1 MMGWWHD
8 FHFLRPWWLLG
19 LSLVPVAYALAA
31 RGGRERRELARLVDV
46 ELMPYVLQGADA
58 RGRAWPPALVTV
70 GMLLCTLALAG
81 PAWNRV
87 ASPLYASRSAQVVAV
102 SLSRHMLAHD
112 VAPSRIDR
120 ARYKARDL
128 LAANRAGLNGLVA
141 YAGEAF
147 TVAPL
152 TSDVGS
158 LDDLL
163 DALSPDTMP
172 TDGNDAAQAIERGA
186 ALIRAAKAGGGDLVL
201 ITDGADTSAE
211 AAAHKARGEGVRVSV
226 LGIGTP
232 QGSPV
237 PDGEGGLL
245 RDSRGD
251 VVVAHRD
258 DDALRALAG
267 AGGGH
272 YVPMTEDGRDV
283 AALKPSGLAGSSLMQ
298 AEGQGSDEWQD
309 RGPWLL
315 LPLLAVFALA
325 FRRGWLLV
333 LPMIMLPALL
343 PSTAQ
348 AGTWSDL
355 WRRPDQQADAA
366 LRQGDAKRAQA
377 LARDPALQG
386 AAAYRAGNYAAAA
399 QAWQRAPGAEAAYN
413 LGNALAKQGR
423 YEEALAAYDR
433 ALKENPGHADAK
445 ANRQAV
451 EDWLRKQPPQ
461 DKQHGDQRDKQDK
474 HGSGKDAD
482 GSKGQP
488 GKDDDQQGN
497 DKKNDQK
504 KSQDASKDGQQG
516 ENADARRDANS
527 KGEQNGQGPEKSGQG
542 EAKPPSAAEQA
553 EQKAK
558 AEQARQALQQQMN
571 QALREGKAKD
581 GESSHELGAVAAD
594 DPQAKLPADVR
605 RALQRVPDDPGALL
619 RRKFELEYRQ
629 RHGGA
634 GEDDR

>member
-1 MMGWWHD
+1 MMAWWHD

-19 LSLVPVAYALAA
+19 LLLAPIAYALAA
-31 RGGRERRELARLVDV
+31 RGDRGRRELARLVDA
-46 ELMPYVLQGADA
+46 ELMPHVLQGADG
-58 RGRAWPPALVTV
+58 RGRAWPPALLAAGVA
-70 GMLLCTLALAG
+70 LCVLALAG
-81 PAWNRV
+81 PAWDRV

-102 SLSRHMLAHD
+102 SLSRHMLARD

-152 TSDVGS
+152 TTDAGS
-158 LDDLL
+158 LGDLL

-186 ALIRAAKAGGGDLVL
+186 ALIRNAKAGGGDLILV
-201 ITDGADTSAE
+201 TDGADAAAE
-211 AAAHKARGEGVRVSV
+211 AAARKARGEGVRVSV

-251 VVVAHRD
+251 VVLARRD
-258 DDALRALAG
+258 DEALKALAE
-267 AGGGH
+267 AGGGR
-272 YVPMTEDGRDV
+272 YVPITEDGRDV
-283 AALKPSGLAGSSLMQ
+283 AALKPGEHPGQPFVQ
-298 AEGQGSDEWQD
+298 AEGQSGDEWQD

-315 LPLLAVFALA
+315 LPLLAIFGLG
-325 FRRGWLLV
+325 FRRGWLMA
-333 LPMIMLPALL
+333 LPLIALQWL

-355 WRRPDQQADAA
+355 WRRPDQQAADA
-366 LRQGDAKRAQA
+366 LRRGDAKNAQA
-377 LARDPALQG
+377 LARDPALRG
-386 AAAYRAGNYAAAA
+386 AAAYRSGDYATAAA
-399 QAWQRAPGAEAAYN
+399 AWQRAPGADAAYN
-413 LGNALAKQGR
+413 LGNALAKQGQ
-423 YEEALAAYDR
+423 YKEALAAYDR
-433 ALKENPGHADAK
+433 ALKEDPNHADAK

-461 DKQHGDQRDKQDK
+461 DKKDGDKQDK
-474 HGSGKDAD
+474 QDRHGTGKDDHA
-482 GSKGQP
+482 SKGGQP
-488 GKDDDQQGN
+488 GKDDKQQGD
-497 DKKNDQK
+497 DKKNDEK
-504 KSQDASKDGQQG
+504 KPEDASKDGQQG
-516 ENADARRDANS
+516 DNADARRDANS
-527 KGEQNGQGPEKSGQG
+527 QGKQDGQGPETKGQG
-542 EAKPPSAAEQA
+542 EAKPPSAEEQA
-553 EQKAK
+553 QQKAQ
-558 AEQARQALQQQMN
+558 AEQARQALQKQMN
-571 QALREGKAKD
+571 QALREGKAGD
-581 GESSHELGAVAAD
+581 RESSHELGAVSAD

-634 GEDDR
+634 GEDD

>member
-1 MMGWWHD
+1 MAWWHD

-19 LSLVPVAYALAA
+19 LLLVPVAYALAS
-31 RGGRERRELARLVDV
+31 RGGRERRELARLVDA
-46 ELMPYVLQGADA
+46 ELMPYVLHGSAGTA
-58 RGRAWPPALVTV
+58 RAWSPALVAA
-70 GMLLCTLALAG
+70 GAALCALALAG
-81 PAWNRV
+81 PAWDRV
-87 ASPLYASRSAQVVAV
+87 ASPLYASRAAQVVAV

-152 TSDVGS
+152 TTDAGS

-172 TDGNDAAQAIERGA
+172 TDGNDAAEAIERGA
-186 ALIRAAKAGGGDLVL
+186 ALIRDAKAGGGDLVV
-201 ITDGADTSAE
+201 ITDGAEPAAQ
-211 AAAHKARGEGVRVSV
+211 AAARKARDDGVRVSV

-251 VVVAHRD
+251 VVVARRD
-258 DDALRALAG
+258 DDALRALAE
-267 AGGGH
+267 AGGGR
-272 YVPMTEDGRDV
+272 YVAMTDDGRDV
-283 AALKPSGLAGSSLMQ
+283 AALKPGDRPGTSLVQAAGQSG
-298 AEGQGSDEWQD
+298 DEWQD

-333 LPMIMLPALL
+333 LPLLALPWL

-355 WRRPDQQADAA
+355 WRRPDQQAAAA
-366 LRQGDAKRAQA
+366 LREGDAKRAQA
-377 LARDPALQG
+377 LAHDPALRG
-386 AAAYRAGNYAAAA
+386 AAAYRAGDYAAAA
-399 QAWQRAPGAEAAYN
+399 EAWQGVTGADAAYN
-413 LGNALAKQGR
+413 LGNALAKQGQ
-423 YEEALAAYDR
+423 YKEALAAYDR
-433 ALKENPGHADAK
+433 ALKADPAHADAK

-451 EDWLRKQPPQ
+451 EDWLRQQPPQ
-461 DKQHGDQRDKQDK
+461 DKPKDDKQDK
-474 HGSGKDAD
+474 HGSGKGD
-482 GSKGQP
+482 GESKGQP
-488 GKDDDQQGN
+488 GKDDDKQGE
-497 DKKNDQK
+497 KKNDENK
-504 KSQDASKDGQQG
+504 PGQDASKNGDHG
-516 ENADARRDANS
+516 ADADERRNAEGQGKQD
-527 KGEQNGQGPEKSGQG
+527 GQGPEKKGQG
-542 EAKPPSAAEQA
+542 EAKPPTAEEQA
-553 EQKAK
+553 QQKAQ
-558 AEQARQALQQQMN
+558 ADQARQALQKQMD
-571 QALREGKAKD
+571 QALREGKPG
-581 GESSHELGAVAAD
+581 GESPHELGAVSAD

-634 GEDDR
+634 GEDD